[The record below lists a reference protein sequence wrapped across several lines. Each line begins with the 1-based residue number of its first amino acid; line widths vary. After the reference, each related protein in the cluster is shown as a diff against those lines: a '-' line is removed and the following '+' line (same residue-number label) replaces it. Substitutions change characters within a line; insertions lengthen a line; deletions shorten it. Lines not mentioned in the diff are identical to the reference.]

1 MFKFNVDVDVLWNF
15 ENPDIKTFFEESH
28 GNEDSMFFEAD
39 RILDPIGAEIKTI
52 LEAFQKKNKL
62 KVKKLIVQLETRA
75 TEPYWIRETP
85 TSYPNTAKSEKFLLC
100 SVKPASH
107 NSFCALRVK
116 RPEPSLKPHGSTT
129 GLERADQIYA
139 TKTPTQLIEP
149 MSNQL
154 NAPTWVTS
162 RHYPTQRTANALACY
177 LNNV

>member
-1 MFKFNVDVDVLWNF
+1 MSN
-15 ENPDIKTFFEESH
+15 ENRDCLRRSGASSRLSFLVESSL
-28 GNEDSMFFEAD
+28 GLS
-39 RILDPIGAEIKTI
+39 
-52 LEAFQKKNKL
+52 
-62 KVKKLIVQLETRA
+62 
-75 TEPYWIRETP
+75 
-85 TSYPNTAKSEKFLLC
+85 SS
-100 SVKPASH
+100 SH